1 MKIDYRG
8 LWKKGLWKQTQILSN
23 TIWTINIVMHRHTSF
38 LASSAISFS
47 FTMFFII
54 AIPANL
60 LASNFL
66 SSSSFLLWI
75 SLLILRPSWILT
87 SSAICL
93 WSSLN
98 YLTQNQ
104 QNMNFIV
111 LATHWKENIKNLI
124 LFIIVFSPMAIEN
137 FPNNLIFNFLIF
149 MFLVKFSLKKRCF
162 EHVKKEN
169 YWITYWKHLWF

>member
-1 MKIDYRG
+1 
-8 LWKKGLWKQTQILSN
+8 
-23 TIWTINIVMHRHTSF
+23 MHWHTSF

-47 FTMFFII
+47 FTIFFII

-75 SLLILRPSWILT
+75 SLLILMPSWTLT

-98 YLTQNQ
+98 YLTQINKTLVFKSHFMDSPSSWWWPMMINDPSLGEFNQ
-104 QNMNFIV
+104 CIAKLNTDNMCWLLSAWN
-111 LATHWKENIKNLI
+111 
-124 LFIIVFSPMAIEN
+124 IIVHKLKIVWFSIRTMNTIYVIEYSS
-137 FPNNLIFNFLIF
+137 IWFNMLMIIHKDGVDFI
-149 MFLVKFSLKKRCF
+149 
-162 EHVKKEN
+162 
-169 YWITYWKHLWF
+169 YI

>member
-1 MKIDYRG
+1 
-8 LWKKGLWKQTQILSN
+8 
-23 TIWTINIVMHRHTSF
+23 MHRHTSF

-47 FTMFFII
+47 FTIFFII

-98 YLTQNQ
+98 YLTQINKTWTLVFKSHFMDSPNSWWPMMINDPSLGEFNQ
-104 QNMNFIV
+104 CIAKLKVDKKCWLLLVWN
-111 LATHWKENIKNLI
+111 
-124 LFIIVFSPMAIEN
+124 IIVHNLQLYVFCVVVTILSDTYKFGFEN
-137 FPNNLIFNFLIF
+137 LQYMGPKVAMQTFCL
-149 MFLVKFSLKKRCF
+149 SA
-162 EHVKKEN
+162 
-169 YWITYWKHLWF
+169 